1 MKNRLGIV
9 VLALICL
16 GLFIAIVTVK
26 RQATAE
32 KTAALEQAQTASNQ
46 TWVQLNA
53 KVEELTNVNTQLEK
67 DAQVQKSNYEK
78 TVTELTNNYSTAAAS
93 LAKTETELKT
103 AQDEIKQ
110 RDTKIADLEKENHTL
125 DSRATELSAA
135 LTNLNSQIADT
146 KQKLATSEGNRTVL
160 EGELKRLMGEKT
172 ELERQF
178 NDLNVLRTQVAKLK
192 TEQNIAR
199 RIEWMRNG
207 VYASAD
213 EKGAQKLMQGVS
225 APTATTGRS
234 NPNSRPNYD
243 LNVEVTSDGS
253 VRIIPPQTNAPA
265 AR

>member
-9 VLALICL
+9 VLALVCL

-32 KTAALEQAQTASNQ
+32 RTAVLERAETASNQ
-46 TWVQLNA
+46 TWVQLNG
-53 KVEELTNVNTQLEK
+53 KVEELKNVNSQLEK
-67 DAQVQKSNYEK
+67 DTQVQKSNYDK
-78 TVTELTNNYSTAAAS
+78 TVAELTNNYSTATAT

-103 AQDEIKQ
+103 AQDELKQ

-125 DSRATELSAA
+125 DARASELSAS
-135 LTNLNSQIADT
+135 LTNLNLQIADT

-178 NDLNVLRTQVAKLK
+178 NDLNVLRSQVAKLK

-207 VYASAD
+207 LYASAD
-213 EKGAQKLMQGVS
+213 EKGAQRLMSGIS
-225 APTATTGRS
+225 APTPTGKA
-234 NPNSRPNYD
+234 NPNKPNYD

-253 VRIIPPQTNAPA
+253 VRIIPPVTNAPA

>member
-9 VLALICL
+9 VLALVCL

-46 TWVQLNA
+46 SWVQLNA
-53 KVEELTNVNTQLEK
+53 KVDELKNVNTQLEK
-67 DAQVQKSNYEK
+67 DAQTQKSNYEK
-78 TVTELTNNYSTAAAS
+78 TVTDLTNNYSAAAAN
-93 LAKTETELKT
+93 LAKAETDLKS

-125 DSRATELSAA
+125 DARATELSSA
-135 LTNLNSQIADT
+135 LTNLNVQIADT
-146 KQKLATSEGNRTVL
+146 KQKLASSEGNRAVL
-160 EGELKRLMGEKT
+160 ETELKRLMGEKT

-178 NDLNVLRTQVAKLK
+178 NDLNVLRAQVAKLK

-207 VYASAD
+207 LYASSD
-213 EKGAQKLMQGVS
+213 EKGAQRLMQGIS

-234 NPNSRPNYD
+234 NPNNKPNYD

-265 AR
+265 VK